1 MENMDILAKLEEYSK
16 AGYVPMHM
24 PGGKRNTEF
33 ASTSALDITE
43 IDGFDNMHNADGI
56 IKNASERA
64 AILYGADKTLML
76 VNGSTAGILSAVC
89 GATRRKGK
97 IIVARNCHVSVYNA
111 LIMAQLEPVYV
122 IPEVEE
128 KTGIYRGL
136 TLEQIRKC
144 IEANADVQAVII
156 TSPTYEGIVSEVR
169 EIAGFLHEKG
179 IPLIV
184 DEAHGAHF
192 KFSEEFPES
201 AVEAGA
207 DLVINSIHKTLPALT
222 QTALLHISGNYVD
235 YDKVERFWNIYQTT
249 SPSYIL
255 MASID
260 RCMGIIEE
268 QGDYIFKEYT
278 NRLKKLREN
287 IAKFKNIKLLASDDI
302 SKIIL
307 ICDDGKYLYDRLL
320 KEYKVQLEMA
330 SFKYA
335 IAMTSVADKQEY
347 YDRFL
352 NALQE
357 IDASWKVE
365 SKDSG
370 NDVGKSGKEH
380 EGCGMRVVRT
390 VGDAGEGAD
399 YAINNKPEVC
409 MCPANAI
416 DLMDENGYEDLS
428 VNSPDICGRISM
440 SSVLIYPPG
449 MPVVNVGERITGDVC
464 RIIINAIDAGLEVPG
479 LKEGKIRCLR

>member
-1 MENMDILAKLEEYSK
+1 MENMDILTKLEEYSK

-24 PGGKRNTEF
+24 PGGKRNTEY
-33 ASTSALDITE
+33 ASTSVLDITE
-43 IDGFDNMHNADGI
+43 IDGFDNMHNAEGI
-56 IKNASERA
+56 IKNASCRA
-64 AILYGADKTLML
+64 AKLYGADKTLML
-76 VNGSTAGILSAVC
+76 VNGSTAGILSAIC
-89 GATRRKGK
+89 GATKRKGK

-122 IPEVEE
+122 IPEVDND
-128 KTGIYRGL
+128 TGIYSGVS
-136 TLEQIRKC
+136 LEQIRKC
-144 IEANADVQAVII
+144 YENNRDAQAVII
-156 TSPTYEGIVSEVR
+156 TSPTYEGVVSEVR
-169 EIAGFLHEKG
+169 EIASYLHEKG

-201 AVEAGA
+201 AVKAGA
-207 DLVINSIHKTLPALT
+207 DIVINSIHKTLPALT

-260 RCMGIIEE
+260 RCMRIIEE
-268 QGDYIFKEYT
+268 QGNYIFKDYISK
-278 NRLKKLREN
+278 LKNLREN
-287 IAKFKNIKLLASDDI
+287 IAKLNNIRLMDSDDI

-320 KEYKVQLEMA
+320 DEYKVQLEMA
-330 SFKYA
+330 SFKYV

-352 NALQE
+352 EALQK
-357 IDASWKVE
+357 IDESWETGKYNNDAKTE
-365 SKDSG
+365 SNKDTS
-370 NDVGKSGKEH
+370 
-380 EGCGMRVVRT
+380 C
-390 VGDAGEGAD
+390 
-399 YAINNKPEVC
+399 YAINNKPQVC
-409 MCPANAI
+409 MCPADAI

-428 VNSPDICGRISM
+428 VNSPDICGRISI
-440 SSVLIYPPG
+440 SSILIYPPG

-464 RIIINAIDAGLEVPG
+464 RIINSAINAGLEVPG

>member
-1 MENMDILAKLEEYSK
+1 MGNIDILEKLEEYSK

-24 PGGKRNTEF
+24 PGGKRNTEY
-33 ASTSALDITE
+33 ASTSELDITE

-56 IKNASERA
+56 IKNASDRA
-64 AILYGADKTLML
+64 AKLYGADKTLML
-76 VNGSTAGILSAVC
+76 VNGSTAGILSAIC
-89 GATRRKGK
+89 GATKRKGK

-122 IPEVEE
+122 IPEVDND
-128 KTGIYRGL
+128 TGIYRGL
-136 TLEQIRKC
+136 SLEQIRKC
-144 IEANADVQAVII
+144 VENNRDAQAVII
-156 TSPTYEGIVSEVR
+156 TSPTYEGVVSEVR
-169 EIAGFLHEKG
+169 EIASYLHEKG

-192 KFSEEFPES
+192 EFSEEFPES
-201 AVEAGA
+201 AVKAGA
-207 DLVINSIHKTLPALT
+207 DIVINSIHKTLPALT

-260 RCMGIIEE
+260 RCMRIIEV
-268 QGDYIFKEYT
+268 QGDYIFKEYI
-278 NRLKKLREN
+278 NRLKNLREN
-287 IAKFKNIKLLASDDI
+287 IAKLNNIRLMDSDDI

-320 KEYKVQLEMA
+320 DEYKVQLEMA
-330 SFKYA
+330 SFKYV

-352 NALQE
+352 SALKE
-357 IDASWKVE
+357 IDESWKVE
-365 SKDSG
+365 SKDSE
-370 NDVGKSGKEH
+370 NAVGESLG
-380 EGCGMRVVRT
+380 
-390 VGDAGEGAD
+390 

-409 MCPANAI
+409 MCPADAI

-449 MPVVNVGERITGDVC
+449 MPAVNVGERITGDVC
-464 RIIINAIDAGLEVPG
+464 RIIKSAINAGLEVPG

>member
-1 MENMDILAKLEEYSK
+1 MENMDILTKLEEYSK

-24 PGGKRNTEF
+24 PGGKRNTEY
-33 ASTSALDITE
+33 ASTSVLDITE
-43 IDGFDNMHNADGI
+43 IDGFDNMHNAEGI
-56 IKNASERA
+56 IKNASCRA
-64 AILYGADKTLML
+64 AKLYGADKTLML
-76 VNGSTAGILSAVC
+76 VNGSTAGILSAIC
-89 GATRRKGK
+89 GATKRKGK

-122 IPEVEE
+122 IPEVDND
-128 KTGIYRGL
+128 TGIYSGVS
-136 TLEQIRKC
+136 LEQIRKC
-144 IEANADVQAVII
+144 VENNRDAQAVII
-156 TSPTYEGIVSEVR
+156 TSPTYEGVVSEVR
-169 EIAGFLHEKG
+169 EIASYLHEKG

-201 AVEAGA
+201 AVKAGA
-207 DLVINSIHKTLPALT
+207 DIVINSIHKTLPALT

-260 RCMGIIEE
+260 RCMRIIEE
-268 QGDYIFKEYT
+268 QGDYIFKDYISK
-278 NRLKKLREN
+278 LKNLREN
-287 IAKFKNIKLLASDDI
+287 IAKLNNIRLMDSDDI

-320 KEYKVQLEMA
+320 DEYKVQLEMA
-330 SFKYA
+330 SFKYV

-352 NALQE
+352 EALQK
-357 IDASWKVE
+357 IDESWETGKYNNDAKTE
-365 SKDSG
+365 SNKGTS
-370 NDVGKSGKEH
+370 
-380 EGCGMRVVRT
+380 C
-390 VGDAGEGAD
+390 
-399 YAINNKPEVC
+399 YAINNKPQVC
-409 MCPANAI
+409 MCPADAI

-428 VNSPDICGRISM
+428 VNSPDICGRISI
-440 SSVLIYPPG
+440 SSILIYPPG

-464 RIIINAIDAGLEVPG
+464 RIINSAINAGLEVPG

>member
-1 MENMDILAKLEEYSK
+1 MENMDILTKLEEYSK

-24 PGGKRNTEF
+24 PGGKRNTEY

-43 IDGFDNMHNADGI
+43 IDGFDNMHNAEGI
-56 IKNASERA
+56 IKNASCRA
-64 AILYGADKTLML
+64 AKLYGADKTLML
-76 VNGSTAGILSAVC
+76 VNGSTAGILSAIC
-89 GATRRKGK
+89 GATKRKGK

-122 IPEVEE
+122 IPEVDND
-128 KTGIYRGL
+128 TGIYSGVS
-136 TLEQIRKC
+136 LEQIRKC
-144 IEANADVQAVII
+144 VENNRDAQAVII
-156 TSPTYEGIVSEVR
+156 TSPTYEGVVSEVR
-169 EIAGFLHEKG
+169 EIASYLHEKG

-201 AVEAGA
+201 AVKAGA
-207 DLVINSIHKTLPALT
+207 DIVINSIHKTLPALT

-260 RCMGIIEE
+260 RCMRIIEE
-268 QGDYIFKEYT
+268 QGDYIFKDYISK
-278 NRLKKLREN
+278 LKNLREN
-287 IAKFKNIKLLASDDI
+287 IAKLNNIRLMDSDDI

-320 KEYKVQLEMA
+320 DEYKVQLEMA
-330 SFKYA
+330 SFKYV

-352 NALQE
+352 EALQK
-357 IDASWKVE
+357 IDESWETGKYNNDAKTE
-365 SKDSG
+365 SNKDTS
-370 NDVGKSGKEH
+370 
-380 EGCGMRVVRT
+380 C
-390 VGDAGEGAD
+390 
-399 YAINNKPEVC
+399 YAINNKPQVC
-409 MCPANAI
+409 MCPADAI

-428 VNSPDICGRISM
+428 VNSPDICGRISI
-440 SSVLIYPPG
+440 SSILIYPPG

-464 RIIINAIDAGLEVPG
+464 RIINSAINAGLEVPG

>member
-1 MENMDILAKLEEYSK
+1 MENMDILTKLEEYSK

-24 PGGKRNTEF
+24 PGGKRNTEY
-33 ASTSALDITE
+33 ASTSVLDITE
-43 IDGFDNMHNADGI
+43 IDGFDNMHNAEGI
-56 IKNASERA
+56 IKNASCRA
-64 AILYGADKTLML
+64 AKLYGADKTLML
-76 VNGSTAGILSAVC
+76 VNGSTAGILSAIC
-89 GATRRKGK
+89 GATKRKGK

-122 IPEVEE
+122 IPEVDND
-128 KTGIYRGL
+128 TGIYSGVS
-136 TLEQIRKC
+136 LEQIRKC
-144 IEANADVQAVII
+144 VENNRDAQAVII
-156 TSPTYEGIVSEVR
+156 TSPTYEGVVSEVR
-169 EIAGFLHEKG
+169 EIASYLHENG

-201 AVEAGA
+201 AVKAGA
-207 DLVINSIHKTLPALT
+207 DIVINSIHKTLPALT

-260 RCMGIIEE
+260 RCMRIIEG
-268 QGDYIFKEYT
+268 QGDYIFKEYI
-278 NRLKKLREN
+278 NRLKNLREN
-287 IAKFKNIKLLASDDI
+287 IAKLNNIRLMDSDDI

-320 KEYKVQLEMA
+320 DEYKVQLEMA
-330 SFKYA
+330 SFKYV

-352 NALQE
+352 EALQK
-357 IDASWKVE
+357 IDESWETGKYN
-365 SKDSG
+365 
-370 NDVGKSGKEH
+370 NDAKTERDKGTS
-380 EGCGMRVVRT
+380 C
-390 VGDAGEGAD
+390 
-399 YAINNKPEVC
+399 YAINNKPQVC
-409 MCPANAI
+409 MCPADAI

-428 VNSPDICGRISM
+428 VNSPDICGRISI
-440 SSVLIYPPG
+440 SSILIYPPG

-464 RIIINAIDAGLEVPG
+464 RIINSAINAGLEVPG

>member
-1 MENMDILAKLEEYSK
+1 MGNMDILAKLEEYSK
-16 AGYVPMHM
+16 ADYVPMHM
-24 PGGKRNTEF
+24 PGGKRNIEF
-33 ASTSALDITE
+33 ASTSVLDITE
-43 IDGFDNMHNADGI
+43 IDGFDNMHNAEGI
-56 IKNASERA
+56 IKNASDRA
-64 AILYGADKTLML
+64 ARLYGADRTLML

-111 LIMAQLEPVYV
+111 LIMAQLEPVYI
-122 IPEVEE
+122 IPEVDDS
-128 KTGIYRGL
+128 TGIYRGL

-144 IEANADVQAVII
+144 VENNKDAQAVII

-169 EIAGFLHEKG
+169 LIASYLHEMG

-222 QTALLHISGNYVD
+222 QTALLHICGNYVD

-268 QGDYIFKEYT
+268 HGDYIFKEYI

-287 IAKFKNIKLLASDDI
+287 IAKLKNIKLLDSDDI

-307 ICDDGKYLYDRLL
+307 ICDDGKHLYDRLL

-352 NALQE
+352 SALQE
-357 IDASWKVE
+357 IDESWKIEEKFEAQVAGRE
-365 SKDSG
+365 STG
-370 NDVGKSGKEH
+370 
-380 EGCGMRVVRT
+380 
-390 VGDAGEGAD
+390 

-409 MCPANAI
+409 ICPADAI
-416 DLMDENGYEDLS
+416 DKMDENGYEDLS

-449 MPVVNVGERITGDVC
+449 MPVVNVGEKITDDVC
-464 RIIINAIDAGLEVPG
+464 RIINNAIDAGLEVPG

>member
-24 PGGKRNTEF
+24 PGGKRNTEY
-33 ASTSALDITE
+33 ASTSELDITE
-43 IDGFDNMHNADGI
+43 IDGFDNMHNAEGI
-56 IKNASERA
+56 IKNASDRA
-64 AILYGADKTLML
+64 ARLYRADKTLML

-89 GATRRKGK
+89 GATKRKGK

-111 LIMAQLEPVYV
+111 LIIAQLEPVYV
-122 IPEVEE
+122 IPEVDES
-128 KTGIYRGL
+128 TGIYRGL
-136 TLEQIRKC
+136 TLEQVRKC
-144 IEANADVQAVII
+144 VESNRDAQAVII
-156 TSPTYEGIVSEVR
+156 TSPTYEGVVSEVR
-169 EIAGFLHEKG
+169 EIASYLHEKG

-192 KFSEEFPES
+192 EFSEEFPES

-207 DLVINSIHKTLPALT
+207 DIVINSIHKTLPALT

-268 QGDYIFKEYT
+268 HGDYIFKEYI

-287 IAKFKNIKLLASDDI
+287 IAKLKNIKLHDSDDI

-307 ICDDGKYLYDRLL
+307 ICDDGKHLYDRLL

-352 NALQE
+352 KALQE
-357 IDASWKVE
+357 IDESWKAKEKQVIE
-365 SKDSG
+365 ANEDS
-370 NDVGKSGKEH
+370 SG
-380 EGCGMRVVRT
+380 
-390 VGDAGEGAD
+390 

-409 MCPANAI
+409 MCPADAI
-416 DLMDENGYEDLS
+416 DLVDENGYEDLS
-428 VNSPDICGRISM
+428 VNSPYICGRISV

-449 MPVVNVGERITGDVC
+449 MPVVNVGERITDDVC
-464 RIIINAIDAGLEVPG
+464 RIINNAIDTGLEVPG

>member
-1 MENMDILAKLEEYSK
+1 MENMDILEKLEEYSK
-16 AGYVPMHM
+16 DNYVPMHM
-24 PGGKRNTEF
+24 PGGKRNKEF
-33 ASTSALDITE
+33 SSTSVLDITE
-43 IDGFDNMHNADGI
+43 IDGFDNMHNAEGI
-56 IKNASERA
+56 IKNASDRA
-64 AILYGADKTLML
+64 ARLYGADKTLML

-89 GATRRKGK
+89 GATKRKGK

-122 IPEVEE
+122 IPEVDE

-136 TLEQIRKC
+136 TLEQVKKC
-144 IEANADVQAVII
+144 VEANLDAQAVII
-156 TSPTYEGIVSEVR
+156 TSPTYEGIVSEVK
-169 EIAGFLHEKG
+169 EIAAYLHEKG

-192 KFSEEFPES
+192 KFGEEFPES

-260 RCMGIIEE
+260 RCMGIIEK
-268 QGDYIFKEYT
+268 QGDYIFKKYI
-278 NRLKKLREN
+278 NRLKNLREN
-287 IAKFKNIKLLASDDI
+287 VAKLNNIRLLDSDDI

-320 KEYKVQLEMA
+320 KEYKVQLEMT

-352 NALQE
+352 KALRE
-357 IDASWKVE
+357 IDESWEIDKSCE
-365 SKDSG
+365 TRNSD
-370 NDVGKSGKEH
+370 KSG
-380 EGCGMRVVRT
+380 
-390 VGDAGEGAD
+390 

-409 MCPANAI
+409 MCPAYAI

-464 RIIINAIDAGLEVPG
+464 RIINDAIDAGLEVPG
-479 LKEGKIRCLR
+479 IKEGNIRCLR

>member
-1 MENMDILAKLEEYSK
+1 MENMDILTKLEEYSK

-24 PGGKRNTEF
+24 PGGKRNTEY
-33 ASTSALDITE
+33 ASTSVLDITE
-43 IDGFDNMHNADGI
+43 IDGFDNMHNAEGI
-56 IKNASERA
+56 IKNASFRA
-64 AILYGADKTLML
+64 AKLYGADKTLML
-76 VNGSTAGILSAVC
+76 VNGSTAGILSAIC
-89 GATRRKGK
+89 GATKRKGK

-122 IPEVEE
+122 IPEVDND
-128 KTGIYRGL
+128 TGIYSGVS
-136 TLEQIRKC
+136 LEQIRKC
-144 IEANADVQAVII
+144 FENNRDAQAVII
-156 TSPTYEGIVSEVR
+156 TSPTYEGVVSEVR
-169 EIAGFLHEKG
+169 EIASYLHEKG

-201 AVEAGA
+201 AVKAGA
-207 DLVINSIHKTLPALT
+207 DIVINSIHKTLPALT

-260 RCMGIIEE
+260 RCMRIIEE
-268 QGDYIFKEYT
+268 QGNYIFKDYISK
-278 NRLKKLREN
+278 LKNLREN
-287 IAKFKNIKLLASDDI
+287 IAKLNNIRLMDSDDI

-320 KEYKVQLEMA
+320 DEYKVQLEMA
-330 SFKYA
+330 SFKYV

-352 NALQE
+352 EALQK
-357 IDASWKVE
+357 IDESWETGKYNNDAKTE
-365 SKDSG
+365 SNKDTS
-370 NDVGKSGKEH
+370 
-380 EGCGMRVVRT
+380 C
-390 VGDAGEGAD
+390 
-399 YAINNKPEVC
+399 YAINNKPQVC
-409 MCPANAI
+409 MCPADAI

-428 VNSPDICGRISM
+428 VNSPDICGRISI
-440 SSVLIYPPG
+440 SSILIYPPG

-464 RIIINAIDAGLEVPG
+464 RIINSAINAGLEVPG

>member
-1 MENMDILAKLEEYSK
+1 MENMDILTKLEEYSK

-24 PGGKRNTEF
+24 PGGKRNTEY
-33 ASTSALDITE
+33 ASTSVLDITE
-43 IDGFDNMHNADGI
+43 IDGFDNMHNAEGI
-56 IKNASERA
+56 IKNASCRA
-64 AILYGADKTLML
+64 AKLYGADKTLML
-76 VNGSTAGILSAVC
+76 VNGSTAGILSAIC
-89 GATRRKGK
+89 GATKRKGK

-122 IPEVEE
+122 IPEVDND
-128 KTGIYRGL
+128 TGIYSGVS
-136 TLEQIRKC
+136 LEQIRKC
-144 IEANADVQAVII
+144 VENNRDAQAVII
-156 TSPTYEGIVSEVR
+156 TSPTYEGVVSEVR
-169 EIAGFLHEKG
+169 EIASYLHEKG

-201 AVEAGA
+201 AVKAGA
-207 DLVINSIHKTLPALT
+207 DIVINSIHKTLPALT

-260 RCMGIIEE
+260 RCMRIIEE
-268 QGDYIFKEYT
+268 QGNNIFKDYISK
-278 NRLKKLREN
+278 LKNLREN
-287 IAKFKNIKLLASDDI
+287 IAKLNNIRLMDSDDI

-320 KEYKVQLEMA
+320 DEYKVQLEMA
-330 SFKYA
+330 SFKYV

-352 NALQE
+352 EALQK
-357 IDASWKVE
+357 IDQSWETGKYNNDAKTE
-365 SKDSG
+365 SNKGTS
-370 NDVGKSGKEH
+370 
-380 EGCGMRVVRT
+380 C
-390 VGDAGEGAD
+390 
-399 YAINNKPEVC
+399 YAINNKPQVYI
-409 MCPANAI
+409 CPADAI

-464 RIIINAIDAGLEVPG
+464 RIIKSAINAGLEVPG

>member
-1 MENMDILAKLEEYSK
+1 MENMDILTKLEEYSK

-24 PGGKRNTEF
+24 PGGKRNTEY
-33 ASTSALDITE
+33 ASTSVLDITE
-43 IDGFDNMHNADGI
+43 IDGFDNMHNAEGI
-56 IKNASERA
+56 IKNASCRA
-64 AILYGADKTLML
+64 AKLYGADKTLML
-76 VNGSTAGILSAVC
+76 VNGSTAGILSAIC
-89 GATRRKGK
+89 GATKRKGK

-122 IPEVEE
+122 IPEVDND
-128 KTGIYRGL
+128 TGIYSGVS
-136 TLEQIRKC
+136 LEQIRKC
-144 IEANADVQAVII
+144 FENNRDAQAVII
-156 TSPTYEGIVSEVR
+156 TSPTYEGVVSEVR
-169 EIAGFLHEKG
+169 EIASYLHEKG

-201 AVEAGA
+201 AVKAGA
-207 DLVINSIHKTLPALT
+207 DIVINSIHKTLPALT

-260 RCMGIIEE
+260 RCMRIIEE
-268 QGDYIFKEYT
+268 QGNYIFKDYISK
-278 NRLKKLREN
+278 LKNLREN
-287 IAKFKNIKLLASDDI
+287 IAKLNNIRLMDSDDI

-320 KEYKVQLEMA
+320 DEYKVQLEMA
-330 SFKYA
+330 SFKYV

-352 NALQE
+352 EALQK
-357 IDASWKVE
+357 IDESWETGKYNNDAKTE
-365 SKDSG
+365 SNKDTS
-370 NDVGKSGKEH
+370 
-380 EGCGMRVVRT
+380 C
-390 VGDAGEGAD
+390 
-399 YAINNKPEVC
+399 YAINNKPQVC
-409 MCPANAI
+409 MCPADAI

-428 VNSPDICGRISM
+428 VNSPDICGRISI
-440 SSVLIYPPG
+440 SSILIYPPG

-464 RIIINAIDAGLEVPG
+464 RIINSAINAGMEVPG

>member
-1 MENMDILAKLEEYSK
+1 MENMDILTKLEEYSK

-24 PGGKRNTEF
+24 PGGKRNTEY
-33 ASTSALDITE
+33 ASTSVLDITE
-43 IDGFDNMHNADGI
+43 IDGFDNMHNAEGI
-56 IKNASERA
+56 IKNASCRA
-64 AILYGADKTLML
+64 AKLYGADKTLML
-76 VNGSTAGILSAVC
+76 VNGSTAGILSAIC
-89 GATRRKGK
+89 GATKRKGK

-122 IPEVEE
+122 IPEVDND
-128 KTGIYRGL
+128 TGIYSGVS
-136 TLEQIRKC
+136 LEQIRKC
-144 IEANADVQAVII
+144 VENNRDAQAVII
-156 TSPTYEGIVSEVR
+156 TSPTYEGVVSEVR
-169 EIAGFLHEKG
+169 AIASYLHEKG

-201 AVEAGA
+201 AVKAGA
-207 DLVINSIHKTLPALT
+207 DIVINSIHKTLPALT

-235 YDKVERFWNIYQTT
+235 YDKVEKFWNIYQTT

-260 RCMGIIEE
+260 RCMRIIEE
-268 QGDYIFKEYT
+268 QGDYIFKDYISK
-278 NRLKKLREN
+278 LKNLREN
-287 IAKFKNIKLLASDDI
+287 IAKLNNIRLMDSDDV

-320 KEYKVQLEMA
+320 YEYKVQLEMA
-330 SFKYA
+330 SFKYV

-352 NALQE
+352 EALQK
-357 IDASWKVE
+357 IDESWETGKYNNDAKTE
-365 SKDSG
+365 SNKDTS
-370 NDVGKSGKEH
+370 
-380 EGCGMRVVRT
+380 C
-390 VGDAGEGAD
+390 
-399 YAINNKPEVC
+399 YAINNKPQVC
-409 MCPANAI
+409 MCPADAI

-428 VNSPDICGRISM
+428 VNSPDICGRISI
-440 SSVLIYPPG
+440 SSILIYPPG

-464 RIIINAIDAGLEVPG
+464 RIINSAINAGLEVPG

>member
-1 MENMDILAKLEEYSK
+1 MENMDILTKLEEYSK

-24 PGGKRNTEF
+24 PGGKRNTEY
-33 ASTSALDITE
+33 ASTSVLDITE
-43 IDGFDNMHNADGI
+43 IDGFDNMHNAEGI
-56 IKNASERA
+56 IKNASCRA
-64 AILYGADKTLML
+64 AKLYGADKTLML
-76 VNGSTAGILSAVC
+76 VNGSTAGILSAIC
-89 GATRRKGK
+89 GATKRKGK

-122 IPEVEE
+122 IPEVDND
-128 KTGIYRGL
+128 TGIYSGVS
-136 TLEQIRKC
+136 LEQIRKC
-144 IEANADVQAVII
+144 VENNRDAQAVII
-156 TSPTYEGIVSEVR
+156 TSPTYEGVVSEVR
-169 EIAGFLHEKG
+169 EIASYLHEKR

-192 KFSEEFPES
+192 EFSEEFPES
-201 AVEAGA
+201 AVKAGA
-207 DLVINSIHKTLPALT
+207 DIVINSIHKTLPALT

-260 RCMGIIEE
+260 RCMRIIEE
-268 QGDYIFKEYT
+268 QGDYIFKDYISK
-278 NRLKKLREN
+278 LKNLREN
-287 IAKFKNIKLLASDDI
+287 IAKLNNIRLMDSDDI

-320 KEYKVQLEMA
+320 DEYKVQLEMA
-330 SFKYA
+330 SFKYV

-352 NALQE
+352 EALQK
-357 IDASWKVE
+357 IDESWETGKYNNDAKTE
-365 SKDSG
+365 SNKGTS
-370 NDVGKSGKEH
+370 
-380 EGCGMRVVRT
+380 C
-390 VGDAGEGAD
+390 
-399 YAINNKPEVC
+399 YAINNKPQVC
-409 MCPANAI
+409 MCPADAI

-428 VNSPDICGRISM
+428 VNSPDICGRISI
-440 SSVLIYPPG
+440 SSILIYPPG

-464 RIIINAIDAGLEVPG
+464 RIINSAINAGLEVPG